1 MAEETAAPPEPGKL
15 YTIEGLAATL
25 PGFPRDA
32 IAGAIDSLLASGVI
46 AEEKGPDGERLFRY
60 TNPER
65 YKMIDV
71 PVIRQPGPDF
81 GKR

>member
-1 MAEETAAPPEPGKL
+1 MSEQTEGNEPPVETLETLAAKMPGVPREAIEAAVQHFVAAGVLAEEAGPE
-15 YTIEGLAATL
+15 
-25 PGFPRDA
+25 
-32 IAGAIDSLLASGVI
+32 
-46 AEEKGPDGERLFRY
+46 GERRFRY

-65 YKMIDV
+65 YRLIDV